1 LNTIQIIESVIEAA
15 SEETLPST
23 PEEKEKYFMQQVA
36 LGEGLCNQG
45 NALFFCC
52 KRKHKLIQFI
62 GEAFYNDA
70 VLPFYLALRVYP
82 APMELIMIY
91 QKTVPEP
98 VFQMIINAMAL
109 DVNLKRK

>member
-1 LNTIQIIESVIEAA
+1 MR
-15 SEETLPST
+15 
-23 PEEKEKYFMQQVA
+23 EKGDIDILEFV
-36 LGEGLCNQG
+36 
-45 NALFFCC
+45 
-52 KRKHKLIQFI
+52 RV

-98 VFQMIINAMAL
+98 VFQMIVNIMAL
-109 DVNLKRK
+109 DVSNYLE